1 MPRAGTREDIKEEDT
16 MKSSSHKKHPRSQA
30 FTTGSKIKLNQDDP
44 PLFRSSQIK
53 QQSPPLIRMKSTEM
67 SPLIE
72 TIEVSEDLLRGGQT
86 DMASDISN
94 TPSEWG
100 NGNYLALNEV
110 YSLVS

>member
-1 MPRAGTREDIKEEDT
+1 
-16 MKSSSHKKHPRSQA
+16 
-30 FTTGSKIKLNQDDP
+30 
-44 PLFRSSQIK
+44 
-53 QQSPPLIRMKSTEM
+53 MKSTEM

-94 TPSEWG
+94 TPSEWR